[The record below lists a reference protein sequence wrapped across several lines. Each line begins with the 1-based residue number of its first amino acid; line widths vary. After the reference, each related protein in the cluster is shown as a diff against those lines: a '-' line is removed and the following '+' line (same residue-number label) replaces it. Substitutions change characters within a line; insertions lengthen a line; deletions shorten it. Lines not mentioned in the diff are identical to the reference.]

1 VAGLGTER
9 CGHTPNGRLPETV
22 TPLRDNT
29 DMKFVMFADLHLER
43 PFAWAEPSAALR
55 RREAIRDTLENIV
68 TLAVDERADAILCGG
83 DLYEDARFSPDLT
96 QFVASTVDCG
106 IPFLVSPGNHD
117 HLGPASLYARARF
130 PSTVHVFAKPNLRA
144 FELAEGMRVWGAAHV
159 APSGTPGFFD
169 QLRGPLAGAND
180 GINLGL
186 FHGSERA
193 GFAFEAA
200 DKHPHA
206 PFDVGQI
213 RSAGLDFA
221 FVGHH
226 HKATTSASHCY
237 PGNPDPL
244 EFGEDGAP
252 RGAVLATVDEDGTV
266 DVEARSVQTTTTHTI
281 SVDVTGSAHGTEV
294 LARLREAVRPLSGFV
309 RADLIGEIDPD
320 VELELPLLHDVGR
333 DLDGFIVRL
342 GGVHRSYRLDEIAAE
357 EASVR
362 AHFVRMVQADTDLD
376 PEDARLML
384 ELGLRAFDN
393 RRDLE
398 VV

>member
-1 VAGLGTER
+1 MKTAT
-9 CGHTPNGRLPETV
+9 N
-22 TPLRDNT
+22 
-29 DMKFVMFADLHLER
+29 MKFVMFADLHLER
-43 PFAWAEPSAALR
+43 PFAWAEPGAALR
-55 RREAIRDTLENIV
+55 RREAIRQTLENIV

-106 IPFLVSPGNHD
+106 IPFLVAPGNHD
-117 HLGPASLYARARF
+117 HLGPASLYARAAF
-130 PSTVHVFAKPNLRA
+130 PSTVHVYDTPDFRP
-144 FELAEGMRVWGAAHV
+144 FELTEGVRLWGAAHS

-169 QLRGPLAGAND
+169 RLRSPLAGRAD

-193 GFAFEAA
+193 GFVFEGG

-206 PFDVGQI
+206 PFDVQQI
-213 RSAGLDFA
+213 RSAGLDYA

-226 HKATTSASHCY
+226 HNATTSALHCY

-252 RGAVLATVDEDGTV
+252 RGAVLATVSADGSV
-266 DVEARSVQTTTTHTI
+266 DIEARTVHTTTTHSI
-281 SVDVTGSAHGTEV
+281 AVDVTGCAHGTEV
-294 LARLREAVRPLSGFV
+294 LARLREAVQPLSGFV
-309 RADLIGEIDPD
+309 RADLTGELDPD
-320 VELELPLLHDVGR
+320 VELELPLLQDVGR
-333 DLDGFIVRL
+333 DLDGFLVRVQR
-342 GGVHRSYRLDEIAAE
+342 VHRAYRLEEIAAE

-362 AHFVRMVQADTDLD
+362 AHFVRMVQANPELD